1 MKNEV
6 KREFSLRGRLTGAL
20 LAAVLL
26 FALLQAAVTYR
37 TARAETE
44 ALFDAQMQRIALS
57 LSGGL
62 AAGALNEADPPAD
75 SPAAQ
80 EMPRTHTSTGT
91 PACEAR

>member
-62 AAGALNEADPPAD
+62 AAGALN
-75 SPAAQ
+75 
-80 EMPRTHTSTGT
+80 
-91 PACEAR
+91 